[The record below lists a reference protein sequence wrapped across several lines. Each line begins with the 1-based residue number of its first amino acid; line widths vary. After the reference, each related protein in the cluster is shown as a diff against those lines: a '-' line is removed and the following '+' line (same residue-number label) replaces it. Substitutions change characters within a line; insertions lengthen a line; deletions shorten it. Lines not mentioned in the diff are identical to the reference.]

1 MNKYKTIHDRKKRG
15 GREKRSLSEKA
26 LLEKAQKLFNS
37 VSKEKIVRDL
47 AKSFGN
53 MTLRVDLVGTPE
65 VSFIIAVQNRKLKF
79 VTDKLYT
86 DMAIGIHKEYFL
98 ELVKN
103 PPELGNMNII
113 YNNIIFR
120 KGVVKMFK
128 RSRPLFSS
136 ALLSGIEK
144 KQ

>member
-1 MNKYKTIHDRKKRG
+1 MNKYKIIHDRKKRG
-15 GREKRSLSEKA
+15 GRKKRGLSEKA
-26 LLEKAQKLFNS
+26 LLDKAQKLFNS
-37 VSKEKIVRDL
+37 VSNEKVVKDL
-47 AKSFGN
+47 AKSFDN
-53 MTLRVDLVGTPE
+53 IALRVDLVGTPE
-65 VSFIIAVQNRKLKF
+65 VSFIIAVKSGKLKF
-79 VTDKLYT
+79 ITDKLYT

-103 PPELGNMNII
+103 PPELGNMNIV

-120 KGVVKMFK
+120 KGVVKMLK

-136 ALLSGIEK
+136 ALLTGIEK

>member
-1 MNKYKTIHDRKKRG
+1 MNKYKIIHDRKKRG
-15 GREKRSLSEKA
+15 GRKKRSLSEKA
-26 LLEKAQKLFNS
+26 LLEKAEKLFNTM
-37 VSKEKIVRDL
+37 SKEKIIKDM
-47 AKSFGN
+47 AKSFDN
-53 MTLRVDLVGTPE
+53 MALRIDLVGTPE
-65 VSFIIAVQNRKLKF
+65 VSFIIAVQNGKLKF
-79 VTDKLYT
+79 IADKLYT

-103 PPELGNMNII
+103 PPELGNMEII

-136 ALLSGIEK
+136 ALLSGIREK
-144 KQ
+144 